1 MAACPAGRR
10 SSPIVAPAYVGAP
23 KPEPPLLTHVVSL
36 IANAAASDDDG
47 GFHGPSID
55 EFFPPVLAFEGTP
68 FELDRVMLIRILVV
82 VIILVVF
89 WLGTRNMKIVPGRG
103 QSALEFIFGFVR
115 QNIIFDTLGEKRGRR
130 YEPILMTMF
139 FLILSMNLTGVI
151 PGLQLAGTARIGLPI
166 VLAIVAWV
174 MFMYAGMRE
183 KGGKFWKDSLF
194 LPGVPWP
201 LYFLLVPL
209 EFFSTFILR
218 PITLTLR
225 LTMNMIAGHMLLV
238 LCFTATH
245 FFFFTVLAEGNL
257 IGLLGI
263 GSFAFGVAFTVLELF
278 VAALQAYVF
287 TILSAIYIQLAVA
300 EEH

>member
-1 MAACPAGRR
+1 
-10 SSPIVAPAYVGAP
+10 
-23 KPEPPLLTHVVSL
+23 
-36 IANAAASDDDG
+36 
-47 GFHGPSID
+47 
-55 EFFPPVLAFEGTP
+55 
-68 FELDRVMLIRILVV
+68 
-82 VIILVVF
+82 
-89 WLGTRNMKIVPGRG
+89 
-103 QSALEFIFGFVR
+103 
-115 QNIIFDTLGEKRGRR
+115 
-130 YEPILMTMF
+130 
-139 FLILSMNLTGVI
+139 
-151 PGLQLAGTARIGLPI
+151 
-166 VLAIVAWV
+166 
-174 MFMYAGMRE
+174 MFMYAGTRE
-183 KGGKFWKDSLF
+183 KGGRFWKDSLF

-245 FFFFTVLAEGNL
+245 FFFFTVLASGNPLGL
-257 IGLLGI
+257 IGI